1 MKVFLILVIVAMV
14 LGIIGVAAEGM
25 LYLLFIG
32 ILLFVAALVYLG
44 MRGRRSGRRHIR

>member
-32 ILLFVAALVYLG
+32 ILLFVAALVHLG
-44 MRGRRSGRRHIR
+44 MRGRSSGRRHIR